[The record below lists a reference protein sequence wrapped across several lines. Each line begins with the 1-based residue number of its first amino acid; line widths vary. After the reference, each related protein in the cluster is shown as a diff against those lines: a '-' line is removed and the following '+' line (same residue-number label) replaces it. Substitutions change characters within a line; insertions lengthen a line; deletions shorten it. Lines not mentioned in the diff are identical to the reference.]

1 MNRESWWFK
10 SCWFRSWWFKTTVGI
25 IFSAAVCLSFSLQAV
40 AAGKQVF
47 TGEVGD
53 AMCGRQHMEGTPAE
67 CTRACVGK
75 GSKYALVVGEKT
87 YILETTDQA
96 ALATL
101 DKQAG
106 KQATVT
112 GVLNGNNIQVSA
124 VAAK

>member
-1 MNRESWWFK
+1 MNRK
-10 SCWFRSWWFKTTVGI
+10 SCWFKSWWFKTWWFKTTGGI
-25 IFSAAVCLSFSLQAV
+25 IFSAAVCLSFSPQAL

-67 CTRACVGK
+67 CTRTCVGK
-75 GSKYALVVGEKT
+75 GSKFALVVGDKT
-87 YILETTDQA
+87 YVLDATDQA

-106 KQATVT
+106 KLATVT
-112 GVLNGNNIQVSA
+112 GVLNGDTIQVSA

>member
-1 MNRESWWFK
+1 MNRGS
-10 SCWFRSWWFKTTVGI
+10 RTILAI
-25 IFSAAVCLSFSLQAV
+25 ILSATAFSSLPAR
-40 AAGKQVF
+40 AAGKQTF

-67 CTRACVGK
+67 CTRACVSK
-75 GSKYALVVGEKT
+75 GSKFALVVGDKV
-87 YILETTDQA
+87 YILDTTDKT

-106 KQATVT
+106 KNATVT
-112 GVLNGNNIQVSA
+112 GTLNGDTIEVSS

>member
-1 MNRESWWFK
+1 MNRESCWFK
-10 SCWFRSWWFKTTVGI
+10 SWWFKTTAGI
-25 IFSAAVCLSFSLQAV
+25 IFSAAVCLSFSLQAI

-53 AMCGRQHMEGTPAE
+53 AMCGRQHMEGTPAD
-67 CTRACVGK
+67 CTRTCVGK
-75 GSKYALVVGEKT
+75 GSKFALVVGDKT
-87 YILETTDQA
+87 YILDTTDQA

-106 KQATVT
+106 KQAAVT
-112 GVLNGNNIQVSA
+112 GVLNGDTIQVSA